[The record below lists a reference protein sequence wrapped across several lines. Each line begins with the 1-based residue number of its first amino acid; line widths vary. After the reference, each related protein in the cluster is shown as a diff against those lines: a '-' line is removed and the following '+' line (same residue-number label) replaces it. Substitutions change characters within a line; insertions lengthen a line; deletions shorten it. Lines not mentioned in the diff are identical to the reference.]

1 MEGKCLNSAWIGVK
15 LSWIRRWRWWAGSG
29 REMFEFG
36 VDSSEIVVDSALEV
50 VGRQWKGNV

>member
-1 MEGKCLNSAWIGVK
+1 MK

-36 VDSSEIVVDSALEV
+36 DSSEIVVDSALEV

>member
-1 MEGKCLNSAWIGVK
+1 MFEFGV
-15 LSWIRRWRWWAGSG
+15 G
-29 REMFEFG
+29 RQWKGMFEFG